1 MKNLIIP
8 LSLLVFACTCSKVE
22 AKISTPNQA
31 ANQAENCP
39 QVECKCNNGEK
50 TPEIREE
57 KSGLKKKV
65 AVTTAIGATGFVAG
79 AYAVDKLHCNRFDIE
94 VEYLMLDACLETCYG
109 VAEKSARI
117 SKCARAIQ
125 DMECSQKLSQDDIHK
140 KVTNSCPIQ

>member
-57 KSGLKKKV
+57 KGGLKKKATV
-65 AVTTAIGATGFVAG
+65 AAAIAVTGMGAG
-79 AYAVDKLHCNRFDIE
+79 AIVANKLHCERFDIKT
-94 VEYLMLDACLETCYG
+94 EYFLLEACLNTCEG
-109 VAEKSARI
+109 VARRDKRI
-117 SKCARAIQ
+117 EKCARAIQ
-125 DMECSQKLSQDDIHK
+125 DMECSEKLPQADIDNRVK
-140 KVTNSCPIQ
+140 SNCPID